1 MPGRTGKSVDYG
13 ESGVSQGGLVTEGTA
28 LRKLLTIASTKGKV
42 EGTCHQLMSGSRRCW
57 EALIKAD
64 PLTLPAVA

>member
-1 MPGRTGKSVDYG
+1 MLTAEKMECHRRGM
-13 ESGVSQGGLVTEGTA
+13 VTEGA
-28 LRKLLTIASTKGKV
+28 AMRKLLTIASTKGKV
-42 EGTCHQLMSGSRRCW
+42 EGSSHQLMTGSRRCW